1 MFDRSPLKGNDAF
14 SFCLGF
20 LVKYQYHLQINFGKD
35 SLSKSYRPTNA
46 TYKQS
51 FAVVMGLSGIRTSR
65 VKFPWSNEQ
74 NVPVLIVYFCA
85 SYFLVPK
92 KTFFH

>member
-14 SFCLGF
+14 STCLGF

-35 SLSKSYRPTNA
+35 SLSKSYGPTNA

-51 FAVVMGLSGIRTSR
+51 FAVVMDLSRIRTSR